1 MTTPAPIV
9 LQTARSFPTGATLAR
24 AIAVARWLNWLW
36 ITAIVVVADLR
47 TADSVR
53 FDDPSGPTTAFRQP
67 VVAWLCVAVVLGMCI
82 WGTALV
88 RRSPRRA
95 LSGPFVIAEAAVALG
110 LSVFDGWV
118 FDPGHVFETSQSL
131 AAQYPLIA
139 AATVGLALG
148 PWAGVAFGAL
158 VGPAEWWGAL
168 LNRFD
173 EFSLRHA
180 FSLVATSLFFGA
192 AGAVFGWLGRLLR
205 DVESTISDQ
214 RARDEVSNVLHDTVL
229 QTLAVV
235 EQRTAES
242 DPELAASAR
251 RADRDL
257 RSYLFGSAAHGADDL
272 EGRVRAVVERVTR
285 DRDVDV
291 TVNVVDLGSVTAVR
305 VQEALA
311 GAIGEAVTNAVKH
324 ASSSKIVVFV
334 ETDDDGSISAS
345 VRDDG
350 IGFDP
355 DDVHSSRHGIAG
367 SIRQRVESVGGRV
380 EITSRSGVGTDVRL
394 WVQ

>member
-1 MTTPAPIV
+1 MTMQA
-9 LQTARSFPTGATLAR
+9 ASDGDSGRSFPTGATLAR
-24 AIAVARWLNWLW
+24 AIAVARWLNWVW
-36 ITAIVVVADLR
+36 IAAIVVVADLR
-47 TADSVR
+47 TVDSVR
-53 FDDPSGPTTAFRQP
+53 FGDPSGPTTAFRQP
-67 VVAWLCVAVVLGMCI
+67 LVAWMCVAAVLAMCI
-82 WGTALV
+82 WGTVLV
-88 RRSPRRA
+88 RRSPRQA
-95 LSGPFVIAEAAVALG
+95 LSGRFVIAEATVALA
-110 LSVFDGWV
+110 LSVLDGWV

-131 AAQYPLIA
+131 AAQYPLLA

-148 PWAGVAFGAL
+148 PWAGAAFGGL
-158 VGPAEWWGAL
+158 VGPAEWWGAV

-205 DVESTISDQ
+205 NVESTIADQ
-214 RARDEVSNVLHDTVL
+214 RARNEVSNVLHDTVL

-235 EQRTAES
+235 EQRTVES

-257 RSYLFGSAAHGADDL
+257 RSYLFGAAAHSADDL
-272 EGRVRAVVERVTR
+272 EGRVRAAVERATR
-285 DRDVDV
+285 DHDVDAI
-291 TVNVVDLGSVTAVR
+291 VNVLDLGSTVGAKA
-305 VQEALA
+305 QEALA
-311 GAIGEAVTNAVKH
+311 GAIGEAVTNAIKH

-334 ETDDDGSISAS
+334 ETDDDGAISAS

-350 IGFDP
+350 IGFDV
-355 DDVHSSRHGIAG
+355 DDVGSGRHGIAG

-380 EITSRSGVGTDVRL
+380 EITSRLGAGTDVRL